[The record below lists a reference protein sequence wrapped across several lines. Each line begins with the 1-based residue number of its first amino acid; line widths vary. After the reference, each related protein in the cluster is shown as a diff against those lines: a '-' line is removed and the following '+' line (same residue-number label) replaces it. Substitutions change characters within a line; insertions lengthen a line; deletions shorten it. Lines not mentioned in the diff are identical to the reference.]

1 MTTLYDFN
9 ASTLGGEEKSLADYR
24 GQVVLV
30 VNTASNCGFTPQFTG
45 LEALHQEFGARGLA
59 VLGFPSNQFNQ
70 ELDTADE
77 IAAVC
82 QRNYGVTFQMF
93 EKVQVNGASP
103 PAVEMAAVAE
113 EGPPR
118 REDQVELHQVPRWPR
133 RPGHRAVRALGEAG
147 GHSGGHRGR
156 AGLLIPFWVGV
167 RPHRGSSSRRR
178 TRAGGP

>member
-70 ELDTADE
+70 ELDSADE

-82 QRNYGVTFQMF
+82 RRNYGVTFQMF
-93 EKVQVNGASP
+93 DKVQVNGADAHPLYVWLRS
-103 PAVEMAAVAE
+103 
-113 EGPPR
+113 
-118 REDQVELHQVPRWPR
+118 QKK
-133 RPGHRAVRALGEAG
+133 
-147 GHSGGHRGR
+147 
-156 AGLLIPFWVGV
+156 GLLGDAIKWNFAKFLVGRDGRV
-167 RPHRGSSSRRR
+167 IERFAPSVKPEDI
-178 TRAGGP
+178 RADIEAALAS

>member
-9 ASTLGGEEKSLADYR
+9 PSTLGGEEKSLADYR

-93 EKVQVNGASP
+93 EKVQVNGASAHP
-103 PAVEMAAVAE
+103 LWRWLQSQKKGVLGGKIKWNFTKFLVGRDGRVIERFAPSVKPEDIRADIEAALA
-113 EGPPR
+113 
-118 REDQVELHQVPRWPR
+118 
-133 RPGHRAVRALGEAG
+133 
-147 GHSGGHRGR
+147 S
-156 AGLLIPFWVGV
+156 
-167 RPHRGSSSRRR
+167 
-178 TRAGGP
+178 